1 MISGTLAVRI
11 VKMAIAIG
19 VGYVL
24 VRQVRKPA
32 GWFGRRV
39 ARTMNLSHARLTQW
53 GLGHIRIEPDWRV
66 LDVGCGGGQTIRS
79 IAALATAGHVDGV
92 DYAPASVAVAS
103 QHNAE
108 LIESG
113 RVAVQHASVSQ
124 LPFPDRS
131 FDLVTA
137 VETHYYWPD
146 LLPDLR
152 EVLRVLQPEG
162 RLIMI
167 AEAYK
172 GRPMDWLYRPIMR
185 VLLNSNYLTLD
196 EHRALLMKAGF
207 SDVEVHAHPSRGWM
221 CAIGVRPP
229 SGV

>member
-1 MISGTLAVRI
+1 MSGTLVRRI
-11 VKMAIAIG
+11 VTMAIGIG
-19 VGYVL
+19 VASML
-24 VRQVRKPA
+24 ARQVRRPV

-53 GLGHIRIEPDWRV
+53 GLGHVRIELQWRV
-66 LDVGCGGGQTIRS
+66 LDIGCGGGQTIRS
-79 IAALATAGHVDGV
+79 IAALATAGRVEGV
-92 DYAPASVAVAS
+92 DYSPASVAVAR

-108 LIESG
+108 LFESG
-113 RVAVQHASVSQ
+113 RAAVQQASVSH

-146 LLPDLR
+146 LPRDLR
-152 EVLRVLQPEG
+152 EALRVLKTGG
-162 RLIMI
+162 RIVII

-172 GRPMDWLYRPIMR
+172 GRPRDWLYRPIMR
-185 VLLNSNYLTLD
+185 GLLDSNYLTLE
-196 EHRALLMKAGF
+196 EHRALLTEAGF
-207 SDVEVHAHPSRGWM
+207 ADVQVHAHPSRGWM

-229 SGV
+229 FGV